1 MKRSFLEA
9 FAEVASA
16 GAPTYVLTGSDY
28 SYTYE
33 SSGYEVNELGP
44 FDLDL
49 SHEPEP
55 MSILYAESMEM
66 EAVQRGVS
74 LSVNDGQNALLKG
87 LRLIRKH
94 RPLWAIDPNDE
105 FSSSST

>member
-16 GAPTYVLTGSDY
+16 GAPTYVLTVTDYSDY
-28 SYTYE
+28 YE
-33 SSGYEVNELGP
+33 SSGWEVNELGP

-66 EAVQRGVS
+66 EALKRGAS
-74 LSVNDGQNALLKG
+74 LSVGDRQNWLLKC
-87 LRLIRKH
+87 LRSWSKN
-94 RPLWAIDPNDE
+94 RPLWARDPMDE
-105 FSSSST
+105 FSTST

>member
-9 FAEVASA
+9 FAEVASV
-16 GAPTYVLTGSDY
+16 GVPTYVLTGSDY
-28 SYTYE
+28 TIIYE
-33 SSGYEVNELGP
+33 SSGYEANEFGP

-66 EAVQRGVS
+66 EALKRGAS
-74 LSVNDGQNALLKG
+74 LSVSDRQNWLLKC
-87 LRLIRKH
+87 LRSWSKNK
-94 RPLWAIDPNDE
+94 PLWARDPMDE
-105 FSSSST
+105 FSTST